1 MPELSLRLEDAKEC
15 ADGGRVRRILQLLAD
30 LPRGR
35 AAKAI
40 DHVHDLAFTARAG
53 VVVP

>member
-1 MPELSLRLEDAKEC
+1 VPELSLRLEDTKQG
-15 ADGGRVRRILQLLAD
+15 ADGGRVRRVLELVAD

-40 DHVHDLAFTARAG
+40 DHVHDFAFASR
-53 VVVP
+53 